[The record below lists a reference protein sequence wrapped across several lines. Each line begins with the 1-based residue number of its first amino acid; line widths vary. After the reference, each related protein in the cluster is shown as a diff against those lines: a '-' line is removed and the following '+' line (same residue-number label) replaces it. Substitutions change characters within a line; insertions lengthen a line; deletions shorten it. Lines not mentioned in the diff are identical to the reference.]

1 MGDAIP
7 ASLGIGRGNG
17 PAAPRWFWHHQLKK
31 PFFGRFMKPWRWP
44 AGVAAEGW
52 QRVSIPSP
60 SGSTLAAILQRAPQ
74 GRGVVVCAHPMG
86 LAAKGFWLRYG
97 HAQALLEA
105 GYHVLA
111 FDFNGFGE
119 SPSTTFGYPL
129 DVMAAGQWAR
139 DCFPGL
145 PVHALCASFGA
156 INTLSAMDLPEFPFD
171 SVVAEGCPPSLP
183 QFWKAYPFAHA
194 VLQLSRVLAPAG
206 ERRIRPVAHL
216 PDAKPGVPLL
226 LIHSRGDAWTPVA
239 FGDELERA
247 VAATTPLKRVVLER
261 ADHTHGMRDE
271 PERYLSAVLEFL
283 QDTQEQLACTR
294 TETSAP
300 QAQPTVKGARP

>member
-1 MGDAIP
+1 MGEAIRS
-7 ASLGIGRGNG
+7 SLGVGRGSG
-17 PAAPRWFWHHQLKK
+17 PAAPRWLWHHQLKN
-31 PFFGRFMKPWRWP
+31 PFFGRFMQPWRWP
-44 AGVAAEGW
+44 ADVSTEGW
-52 QRVSIPSP
+52 ERVGIDSA
-60 SGSTLAAILQRAPQ
+60 SGSRLAALLKLAPQ

-97 HAQALLEA
+97 HAEALLAA

-119 SPSTTFGYPL
+119 SPSTDFGYPQ
-129 DVMAAGQWAR
+129 DVLAVGQWAR
-139 DCFPGL
+139 RRFPGL

-156 INTLSAMDLPEFPFD
+156 INTLSCIDDPAFPYD

-194 VLQLSRVLAPAG
+194 VLQVSRVLAPAG
-206 ERRIRPVAHL
+206 ERRIRPIAHL
-216 PDAKPGVPLL
+216 PRAKPGIPLL
-226 LIHSRGDAWTPVA
+226 LIHSRGDRWTPVA

-247 VAATTPLKRVVLER
+247 VPPTTPFRRVVLER

-271 PERYLSAVLEFL
+271 RERYLPAVLDFL
-283 QDTQEQLACTR
+283 QETQERLR
-294 TETSAP
+294 V
-300 QAQPTVKGARP
+300 QAA